1 MMAGDLP
8 SRGARV
14 MRRAMPVLDQ
24 LAAPY
29 STILCDIWGV
39 VHDGGRLLPGAAERL
54 SAWKAAGK
62 TIILVTNAPRPAST
76 VQAGL
81 DILGLKRGAYD
92 AITSSGEAG
101 IAALIDPPRRVG
113 FLGSRADH
121 ADLVAHG
128 VEIADHN
135 FTEVACTG
143 LDEAHDLPADYVDQL
158 ERWAG
163 RDILFH
169 CLNPDREVI
178 RSGEREACAG
188 ALADLYAGMRG
199 RVAWYGKPDAPIY
212 AHALALA
219 GGPPR
224 DQVLAIGDG
233 PVTDML
239 GAARFGI
246 DAIFISHGIHA
257 GAPFPLDFAER
268 HGLGDWRPLATLP
281 DLS

>member
-1 MMAGDLP
+1 
-8 SRGARV
+8 
-14 MRRAMPVLDQ
+14 MPT
-24 LAAPY
+24 LAALSAPY

-39 VHDGGRLLPGAAERL
+39 IHDGGELLPGAADRL
-54 SAWKAAGK
+54 AEWKRAGK

-81 DILGLKRGAYD
+81 DALGLQRATYD

-101 IAALIDPPRRVG
+101 VAALTDPPRQVG
-113 FLGSRADH
+113 FLGTRDDRAD
-121 ADLVAHG
+121 LIAHG
-128 VEIADHN
+128 VELADRD
-135 FTEVACTG
+135 FSEVACTG
-143 LDEAHDLPADYVDQL
+143 LDVERYNPSDYREQFEA
-158 ERWAG
+158 WAAQ
-163 RDILFH
+163 DVLFH

-178 RSGEREACAG
+178 RCGLREACAG
-188 ALADLYAGMRG
+188 ALADLYEALGG

-219 GGPPR
+219 GHPPR
-224 DQVLAIGDG
+224 SEVLAIGDG

-257 GAPFPLDFAER
+257 GAPFPSDFADR
-268 HGLGDWRPLATLP
+268 HGLGDWRPLATLA